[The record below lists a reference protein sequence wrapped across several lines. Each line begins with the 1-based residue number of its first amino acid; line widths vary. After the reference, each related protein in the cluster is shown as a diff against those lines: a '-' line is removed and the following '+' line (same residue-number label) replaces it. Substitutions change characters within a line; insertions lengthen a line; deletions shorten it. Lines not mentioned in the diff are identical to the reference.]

1 MIPHRL
7 EFDEG
12 ARYCDKI
19 SGRLASYVTRE
30 EFEEIVYHLSLTEN
44 MQAQPCVKSG
54 DREGTKMIEVYLA
67 GTDEDTEGTWT
78 TLYSR
83 ERIEVHRRVVLIVY
97 SLCTHCVLIVYSC
110 CTHCVLIMHS
120 LSTYLLSTHF
130 THCIIMLYSLCTH
143 CVLIVLIVYSS
154 CTH

>member
-1 MIPHRL
+1 MYTFQRGFMLIPHRL
-7 EFDEG
+7 EFNEG
-12 ARYCDKI
+12 LRYCDKI

-67 GTDEDTEGTWT
+67 GTDEDREGTWT

-83 ERIEVHRRVVLIVY
+83 ERIEVHRRA
-97 SLCTHCVLIVYSC
+97 VLIVYSC
-110 CTHCVLIMHS
+110 CTHCVLI
-120 LSTYLLSTHF
+120 
-130 THCIIMLYSLCTH
+130 
-143 CVLIVLIVYSS
+143 VLIGCHLHLSLAPALGSQQAV
-154 CTH
+154 H

>member
-1 MIPHRL
+1 MLIPHRL
-7 EFDEG
+7 EFNEG
-12 ARYCDKI
+12 LRYCDKI

-83 ERIEVHRRVVLIVY
+83 ERIEVHRRA
-97 SLCTHCVLIVYSC
+97 VLIVYSC
-110 CTHCVLIMHS
+110 CTHFVL
-120 LSTYLLSTHF
+120 
-130 THCIIMLYSLCTH
+130 MLYSLCTH
-143 CVLIVLIVYSS
+143 VLLIVTHCVLMFYSL
-154 CTH
+154 

>member
-1 MIPHRL
+1 MLIPHRL
-7 EFDEG
+7 EFNEG
-12 ARYCDKI
+12 LRYCDKI

-83 ERIEVHRRVVLIVY
+83 ERIEVHRKVVHIVDSCFTHYVLIGCIVY
-97 SLCTHCVLIVYSC
+97 SLSTCCTHCVLIVYS
-110 CTHCVLIMHS
+110 
-120 LSTYLLSTHF
+120 
-130 THCIIMLYSLCTH
+130 LY
-143 CVLIVLIVYSS
+143 
-154 CTH
+154 